1 MSAAKRRNSLGRGL
15 DALFG
20 EEENDDA
27 RAPRVVPLDRLAPNP
42 YQPRRQFDDAEMESL
57 VQSIQSQGILQPILV
72 RPDPDDPERFQI
84 IAGERRW
91 RAAQKAPLHDVPV
104 LVRAL
109 SDVEALQVAIIENVQ
124 RQDLNPIEEADGYR
138 RLINEF
144 GHTQDD
150 LGRAVGKSRSHIAN
164 TLRLLDL
171 PDPVR
176 DMVVDGR
183 LSAGHARALLTQPD
197 PAASAKIVLNRGLNV
212 RQTEALARGDAP
224 SRRKA
229 GRGAPANGNGIPG
242 KDADT
247 LELETQL
254 SNRLGLRVSIDA
266 EPKGSG
272 QVVIRFGTIEQLDD
286 LLARL
291 HG

>member
-1 MSAAKRRNSLGRGL
+1 MSSAKRRNSLGRGL

-20 EEENDDA
+20 EEESDDV
-27 RAPRVVPLDRLAPNP
+27 RSPTLIPLDRLAPNP
-42 YQPRRQFDDAEMESL
+42 YQPRRQFDDSEMESL
-57 VQSIQSQGILQPILV
+57 VESVRAQGILQPILV
-72 RPDPDDPERFQI
+72 RPDPTDSDRFQI

-91 RAAQKAPLHDVPV
+91 RAAQQAPLHDVPV

-171 PDPVR
+171 PDGVR
-176 DMVVDGR
+176 DMVVSGR

-197 PAASAKIVLNRGLNV
+197 PTASAQIVVDRGLNV

-224 SRRKA
+224 PRRKG
-229 GRGAPANGNGIPG
+229 GRQTAANGNGLPG

-254 SNRLGLRVSIDA
+254 SNRLGLRVTIDA
-266 EPKGSG
+266 EPQGSG
-272 QVVIRFGTIEQLDD
+272 QVTIRFGTIEQLDD

-291 HG
+291 HS